1 MGANFSTLGK
11 GSFKDT
17 TPLGM
22 AADRSWISDDHY
34 ADDNTKNSGYRSWTV
49 TPLGVI
55 KVLLEAGAD
64 PNIPDSKGRYPL
76 HAVVHSYFFDE
87 CSKDVFA
94 KGPKCADKYRMVE
107 PLLEHGA
114 NPNIGVPS
122 DSSYPPTLLS
132 IVKWEK
138 ARKLLIKYGAE

>member
-64 PNIPDSKGRYPL
+64 PNIPDLLLRLFPL
-76 HAVVHSYFFDE
+76 PIYHSQLTI
-87 CSKDVFA
+87 
-94 KGPKCADKYRMVE
+94 
-107 PLLEHGA
+107 LLLA
-114 NPNIGVPS
+114 
-122 DSSYPPTLLS
+122 TFS
-132 IVKWEK
+132 I
-138 ARKLLIKYGAE
+138 A